1 MSGPGSTC
9 LDHCTG
15 HQKCAE
21 LLAASLHDRAMI
33 GRYEPD
39 ARCPMPVD
47 LQALYPKLIHLM
59 LDTVFVV
66 DSDNQIVFVSDACE
80 ALLGYRAE
88 ELTGTLITRYMHP
101 EDLARTRASIVR
113 VMNGKP
119 HVDFRNRYI
128 RKDGSVVHILWA
140 AFWSQEVGARI
151 GVARDVTALTQAE
164 EELRFLAHHDPLTAL
179 TNRSLFNDRLDGALL
194 VARSH
199 NSSLALLFLDIND
212 FKGINDVYGHAM
224 GDRVLCVIARRL
236 ERCVRESDLV
246 ARMGGDEF
254 TVLLADAPSRD
265 AIGAKV
271 AQILAVMAEP
281 LGAEFGGVK
290 MPSCSIGVAIYPAD
304 GEDADTLLSH
314 ADGDMYRIKRHRS
327 AAE

>member
-1 MSGPGSTC
+1 
-9 LDHCTG
+9 
-15 HQKCAE
+15 
-21 LLAASLHDRAMI
+21 MI

-39 ARCPMPVD
+39 ARYPMPVD

-66 DSDNQIVFVSDACE
+66 DGDSQIVFVSDGCE
-80 ALLGYRAE
+80 ALLGYRAD
-88 ELTGTLITRYMHP
+88 ELVGTLITHYMHP

-113 VMNGKP
+113 VMNGHS

-140 AFWSQEVGARI
+140 AFWSKEVGARI

-164 EELRFLAHHDPLTAL
+164 EELRFLAHHDPLTGL
-179 TNRSLFNDRLDGALL
+179 TNRSLFNDRLDQALHS
-194 VARSH
+194 AQSH
-199 NSSLALLFLDIND
+199 NRGLALLFLDIND
-212 FKGINDVYGHAM
+212 FKGINDVHGHAM
-224 GDRVLCVIARRL
+224 GDRVLCAIARRL
-236 ERCVRESDLV
+236 ERCVLDSDLV

-254 TVLLADAPSRD
+254 TVLLTDIPSQE
-265 AIGAKV
+265 AISARV
-271 AQILAVMAEP
+271 VQILAVMAEP
-281 LGAEFGGVK
+281 LGPEFGGVK
-290 MPSCSIGVAIYPAD
+290 MPSCSIGVAVYPQD

-314 ADGDMYRIKRHRS
+314 ADGDMYRIKRQRF